1 MSQPRSDA
9 AFLDDI
15 LVATRNA
22 LKFIKGMSF
31 EEFSEDEKTHYAVI
45 RAFEVIGEATK
56 GISPLYKEQHPAMP
70 WKFMAGMRDKLIH
83 DYFGVDLEVLWK
95 TVQEDLPLLET
106 RLIRL
111 LSELQE

>member
-15 LVATRNA
+15 LVAMRNA
-22 LKFIKGMSF
+22 LEFIGGTSF
-31 EEFSEDEKTHYAVI
+31 EEFSEDEKTKYAVI
-45 RAFEVIGEATK
+45 RAFEVIGEAAK
-56 GISPLYKEQHPAMP
+56 RISPLFKEQHSDMP

-95 TVQEDLPLLET
+95 TAQEDLPPLET
-106 RLIRL
+106 RLLRL